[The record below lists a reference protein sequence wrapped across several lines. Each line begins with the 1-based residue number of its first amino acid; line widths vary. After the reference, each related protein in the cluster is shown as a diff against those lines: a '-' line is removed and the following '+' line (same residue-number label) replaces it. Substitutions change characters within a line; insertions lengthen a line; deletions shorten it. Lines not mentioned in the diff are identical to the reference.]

1 MGEIYYQVKNIKKI
15 SGEKWFGRSLKTI
28 FLYSIFAC
36 LDSLHKNIPNKKA
49 PLAESLFIF
58 SSQKLESSIEINR

>member
-1 MGEIYYQVKNIKKI
+1 MNGRNILSSKKYQVKND
-15 SGEKWFGRSLKTI
+15 FGRSLKTI

-49 PLAESLFIF
+49 PLAESFFIF
-58 SSQKLESSIEINR
+58 SSKILESSIEINR